1 VSGLP
6 KTEAELLLEK
16 DAHKKAIIGKVY
28 ADYKIAKKMSDNPDL
43 TLDKFLQVS
52 DGLVAFWGYYMR
64 VANRKV
70 EEYNKAEASALID
83 QVHAFYEKYKK
94 RTGKPSLSL
103 REFLRENEAHAI
115 FWTEYRQLTSGKK
128 KNYNTGFKPKLITE
142 PTAQP
147 IEEPKIKEPKEPKEP
162 KIKPIK
168 EPKVKPIKEP
178 KVKPIKELKEPKI
191 KEPKEPKEPKI
202 KPIKEPKVKPI
213 KEPKVKPIKEL
224 KEPKIKEPKEPKIK
238 PIKEPK
244 VKPIKEPK
252 VKPIK
257 EPKIKPVKTLKAPK
271 ATRGASTETPAI
283 DPVSDFNADDLD
295 PKKGGDKS

>member
-191 KEPKEPKEPKI
+191 KEPKEPK
-202 KPIKEPKVKPI
+202 
-213 KEPKVKPIKEL
+213 
-224 KEPKIKEPKEPKIK
+224 IK